1 MGFRATMKIDVLRA
15 EREHPAVA
23 AGLGKLNGAGKL
35 TVPKHGTKIHIAD
48 IIFTDLPMEAD
59 G

>member
-1 MGFRATMKIDVLRA
+1 
-15 EREHPAVA
+15 VA

-35 TVPKHGTKIHIAD
+35 TVPKYGTKIHIAD

>member
-1 MGFRATMKIDVLRA
+1 MAENITMVD
-15 EREHPAVA
+15 
-23 AGLGKLNGAGKL
+23 GTL
-35 TVPKHGTKIHIAD
+35 TVPKYGTKIHIVD

>member
-1 MGFRATMKIDVLRA
+1 V
-15 EREHPAVA
+15 AV
-23 AGLGKLNGAGKL
+23 GLGKRNGAGTL
-35 TVPKHGTKIHIAD
+35 TVPKYGTKIHIAD